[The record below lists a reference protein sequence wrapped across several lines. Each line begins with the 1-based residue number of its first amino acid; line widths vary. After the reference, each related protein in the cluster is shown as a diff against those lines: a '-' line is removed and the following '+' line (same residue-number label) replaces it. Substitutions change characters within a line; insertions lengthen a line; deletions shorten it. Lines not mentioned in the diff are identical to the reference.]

1 MKCPKCSVE
10 NIENAKFCYKCGA
23 NLEENNIKEEIIS
36 ESSEPTTQVEEPINV
51 PEEPTTQVEEP
62 KEEPIVEVQ
71 EPTTNVEIPST
82 SNVPTKSNKKGL
94 LIVVIILAIAA
105 IGAGVWYFTKN
116 KNNETSEQVYN
127 TESLILIE
135 ENSKY
140 GYIDTNGKVVITP
153 QFDSATQFYGKYAK
167 VAIKKEVNGIK
178 STIYQVIDE
187 KGNVKAEAK
196 YSSNIEYVD
205 EENMWV
211 INGQLC
217 DSNLKTLSPKGFE
230 VDYEDEGYFKWYN
243 YEKKTAGIMNKSG
256 KITYTYQFEDGED
269 YFSVDPS
276 HTDESLKD
284 TYCRVNVENE
294 KYAIVNCNTGKVI
307 YDYTKDYI
315 SEHSDNI
322 FEISDKKT
330 YSFIEKLYI
339 QDDKIIYKITDKRD
353 SLYYYETGKYVQIT
367 DYDKPYNEKYSYID
381 ITTGEISKEKPKNT
395 EQKTLTNEW
404 EKYTKMQKF
413 NCSNG
418 YGIMSGDTIK
428 LQCEWSNI
436 YYFDLELY
444 KYLSAR
450 GKNYIMAKKDDKTYI
465 INLKTNKT
473 EAELNAG
480 YIYNSD
486 GSTFVSYTD
495 AETKKK
501 VYYNLITNKAIS
513 FESDITVRVYSNY
526 IVANENGKKV
536 YYNTELK
543 QIYTEK

>member
-1 MKCPKCSVE
+1 
-10 NIENAKFCYKCGA
+10 
-23 NLEENNIKEEIIS
+23 
-36 ESSEPTTQVEEPINV
+36 
-51 PEEPTTQVEEP
+51 
-62 KEEPIVEVQ
+62 
-71 EPTTNVEIPST
+71 
-82 SNVPTKSNKKGL
+82 
-94 LIVVIILAIAA
+94 
-105 IGAGVWYFTKN
+105 
-116 KNNETSEQVYN
+116 
-127 TESLILIE
+127 
-135 ENSKY
+135 
-140 GYIDTNGKVVITP
+140 
-153 QFDSATQFYGKYAK
+153 
-167 VAIKKEVNGIK
+167 
-178 STIYQVIDE
+178 
-187 KGNVKAEAK
+187 
-196 YSSNIEYVD
+196 
-205 EENMWV
+205 
-211 INGQLC
+211 
-217 DSNLKTLSPKGFE
+217 
-230 VDYEDEGYFKWYN
+230 
-243 YEKKTAGIMNKSG
+243 MNKSG

-501 VYYNLITNKAIS
+501 VYYNWNKEIEKTKNGNNNTDLDIIKKKIEALEEKYQREKDLMKVKGGYLLNQDLGDDINNMIINSIKGKLALI
-513 FESDITVRVYSNY
+513 
-526 IVANENGKKV
+526 ENL
-536 YYNTELK
+536 NN
-543 QIYTEK
+543 